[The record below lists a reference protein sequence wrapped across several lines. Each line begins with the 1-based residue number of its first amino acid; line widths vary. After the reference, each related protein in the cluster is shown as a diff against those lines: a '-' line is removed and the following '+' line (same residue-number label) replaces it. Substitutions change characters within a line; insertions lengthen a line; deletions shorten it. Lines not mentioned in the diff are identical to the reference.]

1 LNQQRAFFSRLLKWG
16 MLWGISLVA
25 GLPALSY
32 TLTQVSKGHL
42 VHWSNGQ
49 KLFLAG
55 NPENTNGITPNY
67 FRQTVVHALQQWKHA
82 TQGVFDFE
90 YWQGTDRRYYPTT
103 QKVDGLNAIHFA
115 SQSGLR
121 PDPNIIG
128 HTQVWYNASTGA
140 ILEADIILNDV
151 NYELTDNPTH
161 TSSRNRNQKPKVF
174 LNNIVTHEMGHA
186 IGLSH
191 SSSINSSM
199 LYVEFLEQ
207 FKLGCDDLAAAKH
220 LYPSS
225 LNRTGKLEGV
235 ILGPDRIPLSG
246 AVVTAISS
254 QRGIPIASVH
264 TNQNG
269 KFIFG
274 ALESGSYSLM
284 IDSYVGTPASIPSH
298 HQTRHSRICWNNQ
311 FPKNFVTES
320 DQITLRKFEV
330 KSGMIQDIGFHPI
343 RCDSVVAT
351 PVFIQQNAPKQFVD
365 RADAGSIRSYTFQ
378 ANGPFRVTAVAHLL
392 LSPVHVELSIADSTG
407 SILTPRRN
415 DTLYRSKVSD
425 YQLSDNSV
433 SATAFGPI
441 TVTARVSSIEPLLF
455 PTPAVNPGTEPV
467 FMVHF
472 HDESQARNGKFIPL
486 NARCSSNQ
494 VFPEYRSPPGNPI
507 RDASQTTI
515 RDQIGFCGTANA
527 STLSG
532 GNPSHSRSNDVDP
545 GALIGWMFPFLTAIV
560 CRLYLKNRHAKIKE

>member
-1 LNQQRAFFSRLLKWG
+1 MIWGFSLA
-16 MLWGISLVA
+16 A

-32 TLTQVSKGHL
+32 TLTEVSKGHL
-42 VHWSNGQ
+42 VRWSNGQ
-49 KLFLAG
+49 KFLVAG
-55 NPENTNGITPNY
+55 NPENGIGIHPAY
-67 FRQTVVHALQQWKHA
+67 FRKTVIQALQQWKQA

-90 YWQGTDRRYYPTT
+90 YWQGTDRRHYPPA
-103 QKVDGLNAIHFA
+103 QKVDGLNVIHFA
-115 SQSGLR
+115 SQSGQR

-151 NYELTDNPTH
+151 NYELTDNPNH
-161 TSSRNRNQKPKVF
+161 TSSRNRNERPKVF
-174 LNNIVTHEMGHA
+174 LDNIVTHEMGHA

-220 LYPSS
+220 LYPS
-225 LNRTGKLEGV
+225 NRDRTGKLEGI

-264 TNQNG
+264 TNLNG

-274 ALESGSYSLM
+274 ALDPGSYSLM
-284 IDSYVGTPASIPSH
+284 VDSYIGTPASIPSH
-298 HQTRHSRICWNNQ
+298 LQTRHSRICWNNQ
-311 FPKNFVTES
+311 FPKNFVTEH
-320 DQITLRKFEV
+320 DQITLRKIEV
-330 KSGMIQDIGFHPI
+330 KSGLIQDIGHHSI
-343 RCDSVVAT
+343 RCDSVVAVPT
-351 PVFIQQNAPKQFVD
+351 FIQQNAPKQFVD
-365 RADAGSIRSYTFQ
+365 RADAGSVRTYTFQ

-392 LSPVHVELSIADSTG
+392 LSPVKVELSIADSTG

-425 YQLSDNSV
+425 YQLNDNSV

-441 TVTARVSSIEPLLF
+441 TVTARVSSIEKHLF
-455 PTPAVNPGTEPV
+455 PTPAVTPGTEPIFV
-467 FMVHF
+467 IHF

-494 VFPEYRSPPGNPI
+494 VFPEYRSPPGHPI
-507 RDASQTTI
+507 RNASQTTI
-515 RDQIGFCGTANA
+515 SDQIGFCGSANA

-532 GNPSHSRSNDVDP
+532 GKPSHSQKKSTDP
-545 GALIGWMFPFLTAIV
+545 GALIGWMLPFLTAIV
-560 CRLYLKNRHAKIKE
+560 CRLYLKNRHAKI